1 MKPGNLPKPK
11 DTVILTL
18 LPFRF
23 VQSLNF
29 GFASCF
35 LGFSPHSVH
44 HTIGAIMSP
53 GTTIPIAS
61 LMFYLWGWLCQ
72 ASHQAHLVR
81 FFWCSTSTTP
91 FPKKI
96 GAVYEMQIKS
106 WMHWFANLFQSAF
119 NCVRSK
125 YKMFNVVVFMQIFTL
140 TAITRSEKL
149 GTGGLG
155 GLAHV

>member
-72 ASHQAHLVR
+72 ARHQAHLVR

-91 FPKKI
+91 FPEKKI
-96 GAVYEMQIKS
+96 GRCMKCKWKAEYIDLLIFFNLRSIVYGLNTRYLMLKLTN
-106 WMHWFANLFQSAF
+106 F
-119 NCVRSK
+119 
-125 YKMFNVVVFMQIFTL
+125 VVFMQIFTL
-140 TAITRSEKL
+140 TAITRS
-149 GTGGLG
+149 
-155 GLAHV
+155 